1 MLRLSL
7 ANKASLYLRFVSLR
21 IMQRLVLVLLSFA
34 LLSPS
39 MTGIAQAIEPSD
51 VPEFIASFGSPGG
64 GDGQFNYP
72 KDIATDSAG
81 NLYVADTA
89 NGRIQKFSS
98 NGTFLMQW
106 GDWGNGNGEF
116 GYIEGIAA
124 DSAGNVYVSDTDY
137 HRIQKFDS
145 NGTYLAKW
153 GTFGSGDG
161 QFNYPYGITVDS
173 VGNVYVVD
181 SSNQRIQKF
190 SSTGTYLS
198 QFGGVEGS
206 GDGQFFYPN
215 GIAIDQ
221 SGNFYV
227 ADVGNRRIQKFDSN
241 GTYLAKWGTQ
251 GSGNGQFQGP
261 TDVATDPAGNVYV
274 ADTNNH
280 RIQKFSNTGAYLT
293 QWGTRGSGNG
303 EFDYPEGVTT
313 DFAGNLYIVDNGNE
327 RIQKFGYPKAADLES
342 PSGSQEIQLE
352 TPAATSID
360 SSAVVTEDS
369 LDVPDPSNTFPL
381 GLVDFELTAPTGST
395 QQITLTFETDL
406 TPGEVTALKYHSTNQ
421 TYSEVASAT
430 IREVTLNGK
439 HALQLTYDITDGGLL
454 DDDGLANGTIVDPV
468 GLAVAS
474 SAAAPGAPNSGSGVT
489 PSLAMVGVALV
500 LLAATVYALHWH
512 LRLHKYNSQ
521 SL

>member
-1 MLRLSL
+1 MLRLSFAL
-7 ANKASLYLRFVSLR
+7 NAPFYLGFFSPR
-21 IMQRLVLVLLSFA
+21 IVQRLVLVLLSVA
-34 LLSPS
+34 LLSPAL
-39 MTGIAQAIEPSD
+39 TDIARAIEPSD
-51 VPEFIASFGSPGG
+51 APEFITTFGSPGG

-145 NGTYLAKW
+145 NGTYLAQW

-227 ADVGNRRIQKFDSN
+227 ADVGNKRIQKFDFT
-241 GTYLAKWGTQ
+241 GTYLTQWGTQ
-251 GSGNGQFQGP
+251 GSGNGQFQAP
-261 TDVATDPAGNVYV
+261 TDVAIDASGNIYV

-280 RIQKFSNTGAYLT
+280 RIQKLSSIGTYLT
-293 QWGTRGSGNG
+293 QWGTQGSGNDQ
-303 EFDYPEGVTT
+303 FVSPEGMTI
-313 DFAGNLYIVDNGNE
+313 DPAGNLYIVDNGNE
-327 RIQKFGYPKAADLES
+327 RIQKFGYPKTADIES
-342 PSGSQEIQLE
+342 PSGSQEIQLA
-352 TPAATSID
+352 TPAATDINH
-360 SSAVVTEDS
+360 SAVVAETS
-369 LDVPDPSNTFPL
+369 LEKQDQSNTFPL
-381 GLVDFELTAPTGST
+381 GLVDFELTVPTGST
-395 QQITLTFETDL
+395 QQISLTFVTDL
-406 TPGEVTALKYHSTNQ
+406 TPGDVTVRKYHSTNK
-421 TYSEVASAT
+421 TYSDVPGAT
-430 IREVTLNGK
+430 VTETTLGGK
-439 HALQLTYDITDGGLL
+439 HALLLTYDIADGGSL
-454 DDDGLANGTIVDPV
+454 DDDGLVNGLIVDPV
-468 GLAVAS
+468 GLAVATGV
-474 SAAAPGAPNSGSGVT
+474 AAPGAPDSG
-489 PSLAMVGVALV
+489 AGVALSLPILASMIVIPV
-500 LLAATVYALHWH
+500 LAYAVQK
-512 LRLHKYNSQ
+512 RRSRR
-521 SL
+521 